1 MLPAAIAAGVVAEAV
16 RLIYL
21 LVLPLLDLPK
31 SQGPYYVSMSF
42 ALLAYFE
49 AFVLLGGAYM
59 AARAPTSPGQAEEA
73 ESRRL

>member
-1 MLPAAIAAGVVAEAV
+1 
-16 RLIYL
+16 
-21 LVLPLLDLPK
+21 VLPLLDLPK

-59 AARAPTSPGQAEEA
+59 AARGPTSQGQAEEA
-73 ESRRL
+73 EPRRL